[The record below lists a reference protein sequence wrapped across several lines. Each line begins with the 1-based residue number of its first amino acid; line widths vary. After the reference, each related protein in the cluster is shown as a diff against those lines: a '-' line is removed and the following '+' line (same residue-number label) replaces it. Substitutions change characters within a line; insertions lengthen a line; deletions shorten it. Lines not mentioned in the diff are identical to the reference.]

1 MLFRSVAKNKRQW
14 FHLDQNPGEEEIVIV
29 VSADQLQELEDP
41 LGLLSLS
48 GVVDADTKRKIVS
61 DLHRAQAKLSV
72 GKPAQDAAHAAQS
85 SSGASPTRSL
95 EGNSKGF
102 YYQIRLRHL

>member
-1 MLFRSVAKNKRQW
+1 MPVAKSKRQW

-29 VSADQLQELEDP
+29 VAADQLQELEDP

-61 DLHRAQAKLSV
+61 DLHRAKTKLSV
-72 GKPAQDAAHAAQS
+72 GKPPQGAAAQS
-85 SSGASPTRSL
+85 SPGAAPTHSL

-102 YYQIRLRHL
+102 YYQIRLKHL